1 MSYAIEP
8 STTKSVLFNVKEANN
23 HSFSWKVG
31 AHLCGSNVIHC
42 MFFQTAN
49 WGWYL
54 ILTQAMPWSY
64 LMFILRAQFARRD
77 NVYFQSGA
85 VKDTDAF
92 VVICNIASSPVIPVP
107 PSPIPRQPVPKVLL
121 ETLGSL
127 LDDPLYSDVEFVFPR
142 RGRSAKNPKK
152 IWANRK
158 LIERADYFKASG

>member
-1 MSYAIEP
+1 MQLNLVRPNRCFSMSRKQIIIRFLGR
-8 STTKSVLFNVKEANN
+8 SVLICVEVM
-23 HSFSWKVG
+23 SFTVCFFRLRTG
-31 AHLCGSNVIHC
+31 AGI
-42 MFFQTAN
+42 
-49 WGWYL
+49 L

-152 IWANRK
+152 I
-158 LIERADYFKASG
+158 

>member
-1 MSYAIEP
+1 MLRKQ
-8 STTKSVLFNVKEANN
+8 TTIRSLGRSVLTCVEVMAFTVC
-23 HSFSWKVG
+23 FFRLRTG
-31 AHLCGSNVIHC
+31 AGI
-42 MFFQTAN
+42 F
-49 WGWYL
+49 
-54 ILTQAMPWSY
+54 ILTQAMPWGY
-64 LMFILRAQFARRD
+64 LMFVFRAQFARRD

-92 VVICNIASSPVIPVP
+92 IVICNIASSPVIPVA
-107 PSPIPRQPVPKVLL
+107 PSSIPRQPVPKVLL

-158 LIERADYFKASG
+158 LIERADYFKTSE